1 MKTNLLFFTK
11 GKPTEKIWYYDLSDV
26 KVGKKMPLTLKHF
39 EDFAATAG
47 CSPMWR
53 ARRKAAGSAS
63 DRSIASSPPELSA
76 RKGHPHRSSH
86 RTAAGSA
93 SSPKGACSKCQPP
106 VVRRLC
112 CARPG
117 PNAAAPRGAPGTPL
131 CSRRRRRPTCPS
143 CPLTAVPLVR
153 RRPSTSRRASGT
165 HRWPDVLPNGL
176 NVLFTIA
183 RAGSG
188 SFDEGEIAVASLVTG
203 ERRLLLMH
211 ASCAR
216 YVPTGHLVYMRGGSI
231 MAVPFVGGAAE
242 MRSHAFAL
250 CNFVGASAWV
260 GLCLGAGLVFGNVP
274 IVKQNFSLVTIGIVV
289 VSLLPVVVSAF
300 RRTLPETQSG

>member
-1 MKTNLLFFTK
+1 
-11 GKPTEKIWYYDLSDV
+11 
-26 KVGKKMPLTLKHF
+26 
-39 EDFAATAG
+39 
-47 CSPMWR
+47 
-53 ARRKAAGSAS
+53 
-63 DRSIASSPPELSA
+63 
-76 RKGHPHRSSH
+76 
-86 RTAAGSA
+86 
-93 SSPKGACSKCQPP
+93 
-106 VVRRLC
+106 
-112 CARPG
+112 
-117 PNAAAPRGAPGTPL
+117 
-131 CSRRRRRPTCPS
+131 
-143 CPLTAVPLVR
+143 
-153 RRPSTSRRASGT
+153 
-165 HRWPDVLPNGL
+165 VLPNGL

-188 SFDEGEIAVASLVTG
+188 SFDEGEIAVASHVTG
-203 ERRLLLMH
+203 ERRLLVMH